1 MVIIGKRMK
10 SSGFA
15 DILEASKIYKPT
27 VIEGICF
34 YYINYNNT
42 TTLPNERLQ
51 ISHIF
56 EHYLIPLNIILNS
69 LFLPF

>member
-1 MVIIGKRMK
+1 MK

-42 TTLPNERLQ
+42 TTLLNERLQ
-51 ISHIF
+51 KSYFRTLFDAIEYYF
-56 EHYLIPLNIILNS
+56 E
-69 LFLPF
+69 